1 MPAQSKV
8 QQPPATNAGPP
19 PVYKPV
25 RKYKGDEIN
34 IDLLVARA
42 EEILR
47 AKPFRFQLEVAAAVL
62 RGEDVIVDV
71 GTGCGK
77 TLCFTLSLLLEATDI
92 AMIVSPLSALMV
104 DQAQSAKIPTVA
116 VCSETLSRLGADQVY
131 ADIVSGKFQQVIVS
145 PEIATSVAFRKS
157 TLSKPAFTS
166 RLRCVCIDEAHCISL
181 WGGSFRPDYAD
192 LGLLRGRVPSNVPF
206 VVASAT
212 LPTHILDDVRTKL
225 GLSKSAT
232 HISLTNA
239 RPNVALSCRTM
250 QHPEESKADLRF
262 LIRPGASQPA
272 DIPVTLV
279 YCNQRLTCEDACDSL
294 RRWARDEGIPDDC
307 IAFYHAKIG
316 QAQKRHLEERL
327 RKGEI
332 RVLFCTDPVGMGC
345 DMRNIERVIL
355 WGLPPSFCAL
365 VQRAGRAT
373 RDFTKLGEA
382 ILIVPSSVI
391 KNGVSEEDINTA
403 IGGAAQDAEP
413 ENRGLDAA
421 AHLLD
426 QGIELTSAREE
437 VVVAEG
443 GVRAGRDS
451 DEEDGEPGTGSR
463 VSITIHMHRKI
474 WDQFFDNDSKEQ
486 LEFPENT
493 TYQPLPGMRCC
504 DNCEPRLFEVEEI
517 KLDKLPGLKRGRKKE
532 MNKEL
537 ADLIRIELMDWRE
550 DYLLDKIYPGTTT
563 ISAGTVL
570 GDDVIEQLVKERVTA
585 REDLGRH
592 TRWAFG
598 FLGSALQLSEHGEA
612 LFGTLQRIYEVHDA
626 AVEAERER
634 IANLPPLRS
643 EVGAASFY
651 AGTTRKTRNTRREPR
666 DEDEYTHGSGSSR
679 GRGDGVLRRSAR
691 NRQSGSST

>member
-62 RGEDVIVDV
+62 RGEDVIIDV

-77 TLCFTLSLLLEATDI
+77 TLCFTLPLLLEATDI

-145 PEIATSVAFRKS
+145 PEIATSAAFRKS

-232 HISLTNA
+232 QISLTNA

-262 LIRPGASQPA
+262 LIRPGAAQPA

-332 RVLFCTDPVGMGC
+332 RVLFCTDAVGMGC
-345 DMRNIERVIL
+345 DMRNIERVVL

-365 VQRAGRAT
+365 VQRAGRAA
-373 RDFTKLGEA
+373 RDFSKLGEA

-391 KNGVSEEDINTA
+391 KNGVSEEEINTA
-403 IGGAAQDAEP
+403 VGDAAQDAES

-426 QGIELTSAREE
+426 QGIELTSGREE

-443 GVRAGRDS
+443 GIRAGKDS
-451 DEEDGEPGTGSR
+451 DEEDGEAGTVKHTRRKKQSKECNSR
-463 VSITIHMHRKI
+463 EAEFLSRFACTKKCRRKI
-474 WDQFFDNDSKEQ
+474 WDLFFDNDSKEQ

-493 TYQPLPGMRCC
+493 TYQPLSEMRCC

-517 KLDKLPGLKRGRKKE
+517 KLDKLPGLK
-532 MNKEL
+532 
-537 ADLIRIELMDWRE
+537 
-550 DYLLDKIYPGTTT
+550 LL
-563 ISAGTVL
+563 
-570 GDDVIEQLVKERVTA
+570 EE
-585 REDLGRH
+585 
-592 TRWAFG
+592 
-598 FLGSALQLSEHGEA
+598 
-612 LFGTLQRIYEVHDA
+612 
-626 AVEAERER
+626 
-634 IANLPPLRS
+634 
-643 EVGAASFY
+643 
-651 AGTTRKTRNTRREPR
+651 
-666 DEDEYTHGSGSSR
+666 
-679 GRGDGVLRRSAR
+679 
-691 NRQSGSST
+691 